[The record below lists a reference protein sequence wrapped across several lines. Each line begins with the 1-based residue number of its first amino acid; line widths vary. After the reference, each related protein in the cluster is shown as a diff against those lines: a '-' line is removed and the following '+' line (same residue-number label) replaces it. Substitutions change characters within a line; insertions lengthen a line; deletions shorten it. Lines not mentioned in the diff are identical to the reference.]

1 MFNWPVK
8 GLEEMAERTVAKY
21 APKNL
26 LITALNSLSICRYP
40 QRYPQMGAATPLRG
54 WVTPELRVGEF
65 LHHLKYRVHNIGN
78 VVGQFL
84 SFSHGCIASFGKE
97 PGSTA
102 LNQQGS
108 H

>member
-1 MFNWPVK
+1 
-8 GLEEMAERTVAKY
+8 MAERTVAKY

-65 LHHLKYRVHNIGN
+65 LHHLK
-78 VVGQFL
+78 
-84 SFSHGCIASFGKE
+84 
-97 PGSTA
+97 
-102 LNQQGS
+102 QGI
-108 H
+108 HDACHVTR